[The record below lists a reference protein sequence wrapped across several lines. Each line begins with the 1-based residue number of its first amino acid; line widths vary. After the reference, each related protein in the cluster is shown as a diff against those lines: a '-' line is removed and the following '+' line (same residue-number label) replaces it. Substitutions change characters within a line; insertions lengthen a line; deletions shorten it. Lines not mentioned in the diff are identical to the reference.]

1 MADERDEIRSRINL
15 VELVGQKVALKRTG
29 KNWKGL
35 CPFHDDRNPSFYV
48 SPDIGYYRCWSCS
61 ESGDA
66 FTWVM
71 KTQNLT
77 FREALEQLAR
87 QAGVTL
93 KPRSGDVSK
102 TESDQRAAA
111 MDEAL
116 RFFRESLLKSP
127 AALAYCERRDLD
139 ENVQRDWE
147 LGYAPDVGEALAV
160 HLQKKKHPLS
170 LCRSLFLVDQDAG
183 GGYYDRFRGRLM
195 FPIRDE
201 RGQLVAFGGRLLG
214 EGHPKYVNSGDTPI
228 FRKSRVL
235 YGLHRAKQKLLE
247 TRRAVLVEG
256 YLDVIA
262 CHRAGVTEAV
272 ASLGTAFAEDH
283 AKLMKRWCDRATI
296 LYDGDEA
303 GQKAAERACDI
314 LKLAGIQA
322 EVSVVPA
329 GDDPDTI
336 LKRDGPSG
344 VRAAASVT
352 ISPLAFSLQRL
363 EKRVDPTAAAFW
375 DEATSAMAACDSPAE
390 VDKHVTELAARHM
403 RGQTDANARI
413 TIYSWIKNQ
422 RKQLRNK
429 LPPKGGRSTI
439 TPFVSAMTPAEAV
452 LFMAFLEEGYRHA
465 AWEAIHEE
473 DLIWTDLA
481 LAVAQTLRSAFP
493 EHPPKGPPKDWIG
506 QIEVEDH
513 RAKLAD
519 IQFSSGL
526 KIGGKLVED
535 ALYPETIEDAIRIL
549 RNQREQRHIGEIKKE
564 GEGEERLA
572 SIMDRLRNL
581 KTEVP

>member
-48 SPDIGYYRCWSCS
+48 SPDIGYYRCWSCG

-77 FREALEQLAR
+77 FYEALQALAK

-111 MDEAL
+111 MDASL
-116 RFFRESLLKSP
+116 RFFREQLQKSP
-127 AALAYCERRDLD
+127 SALAYCERRGLD
-139 ENVQRDWE
+139 DQVQKDWE

-160 HLQKKKHPLS
+160 HLQRNKHPLP
-170 LCRSLFLVDQDAG
+170 LCRALFLVDQDAG

-228 FRKSRVL
+228 YRKSRVL
-235 YGLHRAKQKLLE
+235 YGLNHAKQKLLE

-283 AKLMKRWCDRATI
+283 AKLMKRWCDKATI

-303 GQKAAERACDI
+303 GQKAAERASEI
-314 LKLAGIQA
+314 LKVAGIEPSVA
-322 EVSVVPA
+322 VVSA
-329 GDDPDTI
+329 GDDPDTL
-336 LKRDGPSG
+336 LKREGPDA
-344 VRAAASVT
+344 VQKAATNT
-352 ISPLAFSLQRL
+352 ISPLAFTLQRL
-363 EKRVDPTAAAFW
+363 EARVEPSTAAFW
-375 DEATSAMAACDSPAE
+375 DEATAAMAACDTPAE

-403 RGQTDANARI
+403 KGQTEAGARI
-413 TIYSWIKNQ
+413 TIYAWIKNHRRQQ
-422 RKQLRNK
+422 RKSAPLRIAQEGHK
-429 LPPKGGRSTI
+429 
-439 TPFVSAMTPAEAV
+439 PFMSSMTPAEAV
-452 LFMAFLEEGYRHA
+452 LFMAFLEEGYRAA
-465 AWEAIHEE
+465 AWTAIHE
-473 DLIWTDLA
+473 DGLIWTETAIA
-481 LAVAQTLRSAFP
+481 LAAGLRASFP
-493 EHPPKGPPKDWIG
+493 DRPPVGPPKDWIG
-506 QIEVEDH
+506 QIESEGH

-519 IQFSSGL
+519 IQFYSGH
-526 KIGGKLVED
+526 KISGKPVED
-535 ALYPETIEDAIRIL
+535 VLYPESIESAIRTL
-549 RNQREQRHIGEIKKE
+549 RNQREQRRIGELKKE
-564 GEGEERLA
+564 AAGEEKLIN
-572 SIMDRLRNL
+572 IMDRLRNL
-581 KTEVP
+581 KAEVP